1 VLEVVMR
8 DRGEVLPLGD
18 AALGWA
24 FACSRAG
31 SAHVR
36 SGKPCQ
42 DAYALWS
49 GAVAG
54 QSCMIAAV
62 ADGHGDDRHD
72 QSQYGAALAVRAA
85 IEEMVGLQTH
95 FGGVGLSSQ
104 LVNSFKTDFPRRL
117 GRRWRKAVIANA
129 RRRLRSEGSGENQE
143 KSDLLP
149 RYGTTLLAALVVGN
163 TLLVG
168 QIGDGETMLVRP
180 DGIVD
185 FPLACE
191 SEDVGVVTDSLCSA
205 EAHRRWR
212 TAALDSSKGGLV
224 LLSTDG
230 LVNAFSDEIELNVF
244 ARSMKD
250 RIREFGLLQVA
261 SSLPGWLDHYSG
273 GGSGDDITLAVVM
286 IQPGSEGQV

>member
-1 VLEVVMR
+1 MR

-143 KSDLLP
+143 NS
-149 RYGTTLLAALVVGN
+149 
-163 TLLVG
+163 
-168 QIGDGETMLVRP
+168 
-180 DGIVD
+180 
-185 FPLACE
+185 
-191 SEDVGVVTDSLCSA
+191 
-205 EAHRRWR
+205 
-212 TAALDSSKGGLV
+212 
-224 LLSTDG
+224 
-230 LVNAFSDEIELNVF
+230 
-244 ARSMKD
+244 
-250 RIREFGLLQVA
+250 
-261 SSLPGWLDHYSG
+261 
-273 GGSGDDITLAVVM
+273 
-286 IQPGSEGQV
+286 